1 LVERRFGLD
10 LKKRVFW
17 GEEMHDRDECDGPEK
32 KYKRACETPKIYENA
47 QIFRSELRV
56 ARGMRG

>member
-1 LVERRFGLD
+1 V
-10 LKKRVFW
+10 KRGTIVTKA
-17 GEEMHDRDECDGPEK
+17 MVRKK